1 MGIMMKIG
9 ILTWFFGMNYGA
21 QAQTYALAHYLES
34 EGHQCELIAYYIR
47 NYRFKNI
54 RMNLNIEEKWY
65 INPRQIIYSFRR
77 MKRFRDFV
85 RTHRLSP
92 KIKEASSI
100 DKLDYDLILIG
111 SDELINCIHP
121 FHESI
126 YFGVG
131 IKNTPIAYYAPSS
144 GALQTDYV
152 LEENIRQ
159 SLSRFVSLSGRDA
172 HACEFL
178 GNNTDKPVSQ
188 VVDPTLLYD
197 FSDLLTPISYENYIL
212 IYSFNSMD
220 VYSDKIKEYA
230 EEKNKK
236 ILALGRYCSWA
247 DKSFPYATESEWISL
262 FYHAHTVITDSF
274 HGLVFSIKYQKEFVL
289 LGRGDKLNKNND
301 LLCELGINRG
311 YYTANQ
317 SIDSY
322 LKETAFDTGKVYET
336 LAQKITLSKHYIKKT
351 LEIVS

>member
-1 MGIMMKIG
+1 MRIG

-34 EGHQCELIAYYIR
+34 EGHQCELIAYYIKH
-47 NYRFKNI
+47 YRFKNMK
-54 RMNLNIEEKWY
+54 MNLNIEKQWY
-65 INPRQIIYSFRR
+65 KNPRQVFYSLRR
-77 MKRFRDFV
+77 IRRFKRFIG
-85 RTHRLSP
+85 THKLSP
-92 KIKEASSI
+92 RIKEASSV
-100 DKLDYDLILIG
+100 DKQKYDLILIG

-152 LEENIRQ
+152 LGDNIRQ
-159 SLSRFVSLSGRDA
+159 SLSRFKALSGRDA

-178 GNNTDKPVSQ
+178 RNNTGKTVNQ

-197 FSDLLTPISYENYIL
+197 FKDLMAPVPYKDYIL
-212 IYSFNSMD
+212 IYSFDSMD
-220 VYSDKIKEYA
+220 AYSEKIKEYA
-230 EEKNKK
+230 KENNKK
-236 ILALGRYCSWA
+236 ILALGRHCTWA
-247 DKSFPYATESEWISL
+247 DQSYPYATENEWLSL
-262 FYHAHTVITDSF
+262 FYYAHTVVTDSF

-289 LGRGDKLNKNND
+289 LGRSDKLNKNND

-311 YYTANQ
+311 YLTAAQ
-317 SIDSY
+317 SISGY
-322 LKETAFDTGKVYET
+322 LKETSFNAAAVCET
-336 LAQKITLSKHYIKKT
+336 LERKIALSKDYLKKI
-351 LEIVS
+351 LESA